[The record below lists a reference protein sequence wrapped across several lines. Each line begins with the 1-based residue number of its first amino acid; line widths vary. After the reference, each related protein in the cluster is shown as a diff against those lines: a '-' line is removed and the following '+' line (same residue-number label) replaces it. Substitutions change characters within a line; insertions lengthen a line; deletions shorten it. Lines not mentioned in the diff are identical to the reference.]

1 MWWTITYRVIAS
13 IVTFLVGC
21 ACFAIATPTEELRLP
36 ENTHQIK
43 SVTLSQGRCFV
54 AGQKCNTLIA
64 TFRSDGTCNYVTYAD
79 DDHVSTFTGDFNP
92 QDLTHLIEKINKQ
105 GSLELPLISPASS
118 VTETTSIE
126 VVSGDETR
134 FVATYNWTTA
144 PLDYARCNV
153 Y

>member
-13 IVTFLVGC
+13 VGTFLIGC
-21 ACFAIATPTEELRLP
+21 AVFLIATPTEELRLP

-54 AGQKCNTLIA
+54 AGQKCNTLKS
-64 TFRSDGTCNYVTYAD
+64 TFRSDGTCNYVTYED
-79 DDHVSTFTGDFNP
+79 GDHVSTFTGDFNP
-92 QDLTHLIEKINKQ
+92 QDLTHLIEEINKQ
-105 GSLELPLISPASS
+105 SSFEQPLISPASS
-118 VTETTSIE
+118 VTDTTRIE
-126 VVSGDETR
+126 VVNGDETR
-134 FVATYNWTTA
+134 FVATYNWPTA